1 MRLCGTLGLS
11 VILRILENWGCSA
24 SLGHLCS
31 LFTQSAQQENKHN
44 GICRVP
50 GNLLGSF
57 RCAASFGHLGQPSD
71 FNKLCMFAGMHAYY
85 HLHIR
90 KPCSREIKDCQKFC
104 SLVLR
109 RVVPTQS
116 WRSPIQEHQNVENK
130 NIVNT
135 VGLMVTRYQIEN
147 HNSCEN
153 TVKTR

>member
-104 SLVLR
+104 IIQLACTPRPQILNCTDFWLQRVISPPRHIIEMLVWKES
-109 RVVPTQS
+109 S
-116 WRSPIQEHQNVENK
+116 WTHAK
-130 NIVNT
+130 
-135 VGLMVTRYQIEN
+135 
-147 HNSCEN
+147 
-153 TVKTR
+153 